1 MDSMV
6 CSRKRLREEEE
17 HFYSEKI
24 TSQKNLAQFTYST
37 NQSNQYSGYG
47 CNNYIHEKNYSISN
61 SGKRIQ
67 QNKIHTEGHQK
78 TIEMMMNAA
87 KNLAITSKL
96 IDTSK
101 LSETSS
107 DHFEEIENHY
117 TQRPFW

>member
-1 MDSMV
+1 MNSVV

-17 HFYSEKI
+17 HFYLEKI
-24 TSQKNLAQFTYST
+24 TSQKNLSQFMCST
-37 NQSNQYSGYG
+37 NQSSQYSG
-47 CNNYIHEKNYSISN
+47 CNSYIHEKNYSSSN